1 MKDKMKLNFSQFQ
14 NTEDALS
21 VSLNIAG
28 KNHLKY
34 IIDTFANFDL
44 DINDEAAIAALSTND
59 AGFQNDGILYL
70 ELSETETKN
79 GQPHDYELDFDEHFT
94 CVKFEF

>member
-14 NTEDALS
+14 KTEDAVT
-21 VSLNIAG
+21 VSLNNAG
-28 KNHLKY
+28 INHLKY
-34 IIDTFANFDL
+34 IVDTFGNFDL
-44 DINDEAAIAALSTND
+44 DINDAAIAALSTND
-59 AGFQNDGILYL
+59 SGFQNDGLLYL
-70 ELSETETKN
+70 SLSGTETKN

>member
-14 NTEDALS
+14 NTEDAVT
-21 VSLNIAG
+21 VSLNNAG
-28 KNHLKY
+28 KNKLKY
-34 IIDTFANFDL
+34 IVDTFGNFDL
-44 DINDEAAIAALSTND
+44 DINDDAAIAALSTNNS
-59 AGFQNDGILYL
+59 GFQNDELLYL
-70 ELSETETKN
+70 SLSGTMTKN